1 MLVVKD
7 PKRLKAFGFT
17 EADLKNS
24 GYIYKKY
31 ATADADDAAVYI
43 KPDGGIEICSSEMIL
58 SHVLDTIFDLIAANL
73 VVRVPDDA

>member
-31 ATADADDAAVYI
+31 ATADAAVYI